1 MGCQHGFHNKSQRSC
16 PNINKRSAD
25 GAKKFCKMAS
35 ILHDPL
41 ESDDLEA
48 IRSILGDETNKTQ
61 LGDDFIFQRGI
72 QGETRG
78 ELPLPIFCNQ
88 LLLLL
93 GFFCNHLEELQ
104 TVLYEVEWITN
115 NAPFNISL
123 HKQYQNMFN
132 TQSYFSGRLL
142 LNSLNTTSTLVTNIT
157 ILSSTTDKINR
168 ISNHF
173 WYK

>member
-1 MGCQHGFHNKSQRSC
+1 MKQTKLNLGMISYFRGGFRGRRGGNF
-16 PNINKRSAD
+16 PYLFFAIN
-25 GAKKFCKMAS
+25 C
-35 ILHDPL
+35 
-41 ESDDLEA
+41 
-48 IRSILGDETNKTQ
+48 
-61 LGDDFIFQRGI
+61 
-72 QGETRG
+72 
-78 ELPLPIFCNQ
+78 CCCWV
-88 LLLLL
+88 
-93 GFFCNHLEELQ
+93 FFCNHLEELQ